1 MKSYRILLSTAL
13 FSSLLILSA
22 CSSKNAGSKDG
33 ELGSDVDGMGI
44 SESELSAR
52 REGRFGSGSIPA
64 AEGEGPFRDV
74 HFDYDSASI
83 DDTGRQDI
91 EFNARVLQDNPNLS
105 ISLEGHCDARGTN
118 EYNMALGAER
128 AKSVRSALS
137 ALGVSSNRM
146 DTISYGEEVP
156 LDSSSSEEAY
166 AQNRRV
172 HLSASEGRS
181 ASIGSRSQY

>member
-13 FSSLLILSA
+13 FSSLLALSA

-33 ELGSDVDGMGI
+33 ELGSDVDGMGL
-44 SESELSAR
+44 SESELNAR
-52 REGRFGSGSIPA
+52 REGRFGSGSIPS

-83 DDTGRQDI
+83 DDTARQDI

-105 ISLEGHCDARGTN
+105 VSLEGHCDARGTN

-128 AKSVRSALS
+128 AKAVRSALA
-137 ALGVSSNRM
+137 ALGVSSSRM

-156 LDSSSSEEAY
+156 LDPSPSEDAY
-166 AQNRRV
+166 ARNRRV
-172 HLSASEGRS
+172 HLSVSGGGS
-181 ASIGSRSQY
+181 ASMGSRARY